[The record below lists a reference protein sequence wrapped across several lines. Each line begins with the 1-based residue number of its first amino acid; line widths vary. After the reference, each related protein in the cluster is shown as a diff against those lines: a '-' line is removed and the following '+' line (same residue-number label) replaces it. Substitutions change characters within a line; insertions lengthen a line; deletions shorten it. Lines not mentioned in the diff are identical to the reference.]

1 MSNVPKVLIGAA
13 IGVVNLVILL
23 LIWRW
28 WSRRTGPSVDTS
40 KFTPR
45 GEAAEQAAFKGDGA
59 YSYGEFAGGSDSKA
73 DGRHANEVSPGYTSQ
88 RGLGGV
94 SQLAGTAQP
103 GLTVGAQPQCPEPD
117 E

>member
-1 MSNVPKVLIGAA
+1 MSNVQKVLIGAA
-13 IGVVNLVILL
+13 IGVGNLAVLL

-59 YSYGEFAGGSDSKA
+59 DSYGEFAGGSDSKA
-73 DGRHANEVSPGYTSQ
+73 YGRHANDV
-88 RGLGGV
+88 
-94 SQLAGTAQP
+94 
-103 GLTVGAQPQCPEPD
+103 
-117 E
+117 

>member
-13 IGVVNLVILL
+13 IGVGNLAILL

-28 WSRRTGPSVDTS
+28 RSRRTGPSVDTS

-73 DGRHANEVSPGYTSQ
+73 YGRHANEV
-88 RGLGGV
+88 
-94 SQLAGTAQP
+94 
-103 GLTVGAQPQCPEPD
+103 
-117 E
+117 

>member
-1 MSNVPKVLIGAA
+1 MLCPFGDGNPWVTSVLHRIVGLMSNVPKVLIGAA

-45 GEAAEQAAFKGDGA
+45 GVAAEQAAFKGDGA

-73 DGRHANEVSPGYTSQ
+73 YGRHASEV
-88 RGLGGV
+88 
-94 SQLAGTAQP
+94 
-103 GLTVGAQPQCPEPD
+103 
-117 E
+117 